1 MKVNHFDSS
10 CFSAK
15 RLPSSC
21 HLDVAMEP
29 LLDPICADE
38 SSHEG
43 LELKCQQTTRF
54 FKEMEK
60 AVSLFSLM
68 EALNLS
74 RKWPFK
80 FETMSFLF
88 LCNAIIS
95 QNFFLGV
102 HLPQSLAEM
111 PHFSKQTY
119 LLRNPLVSTF
129 SNHFRLTFITFLTF
143 CIDNEFQLP
152 SNNILKRVDAHS

>member
-1 MKVNHFDSS
+1 MHNVIDSIQVFLQVFDCLGRMHRRLCHSNSFIVPAERSNLEGPVFLYLLMKVIHFDSS

-15 RLPSSC
+15 RSPSSC
-21 HLDVAMEP
+21 HLDVVMEP

-102 HLPQSLAEM
+102 HLP
-111 PHFSKQTY
+111 
-119 LLRNPLVSTF
+119 
-129 SNHFRLTFITFLTF
+129 
-143 CIDNEFQLP
+143 
-152 SNNILKRVDAHS
+152 